1 VTNLLDAVLGPDVEV
16 YTCGPDRM
24 MAAVARIC
32 AERDV
37 PCEASLETPMACGY
51 GVCLGCP
58 VPTTDGQY
66 FYACTHGPCIDAR
79 RLDWV
84 MATTR
89 RGERS
94 PRRGSGMTSSEPRQ
108 PSSNPASLQVRV
120 GSLELKNPVLT
131 ASGCFGYGLEYDDFY
146 DVAELGGIC
155 TKGLSLHP
163 APGNPPER
171 ICETPPACSTRSAS
185 PTSAWRR
192 SVATSCRFCASAAS
206 DVVANI
212 FASSVEDFV
221 AIAKRLERETGV
233 LPIELNVSCPNV
245 TEGGI
250 EFGKDAR
257 MCAAGDAGRKSGHG
271 RCPIWVKMSPEA
283 GDIAAVAR
291 ACEDAGADAHHR
303 GQHHSRHVDRLRDQK
318 LRLHNRTGGLSGPAL
333 RPIALRI
340 VYELAG
346 AVSIPIIGIG
356 GIFTAKDALEFL
368 LAGATAIQVG
378 TANFSDPC
386 AALNV
391 REGIRDYCTEAGIS
405 VAELIGRARR

>member
-1 VTNLLDAVLGPDVEV
+1 VK
-16 YTCGPDRM
+16 
-24 MAAVARIC
+24 
-32 AERDV
+32 
-37 PCEASLETPMACGY
+37 
-51 GVCLGCP
+51 
-58 VPTTDGQY
+58 
-66 FYACTHGPCIDAR
+66 
-79 RLDWV
+79 
-84 MATTR
+84 
-89 RGERS
+89 
-94 PRRGSGMTSSEPRQ
+94 
-108 PSSNPASLQVRV
+108 V

-163 APGNPPER
+163 RAGNPPER
-171 ICETPPACSTRSAS
+171 ICETPAGMLNAIGLANVGVEAFCRDKLPILRSRGV
-185 PTSAWRR
+185 T
-192 SVATSCRFCASAAS
+192 VI
-206 DVVANI
+206 ANI
-212 FASSVEDFV
+212 FASSIEDFV
-221 AIAKRLERETGV
+221 AITKRLDTETGV
-233 LPIELNVSCPNV
+233 AAIELNVSCPNV

-257 MCAAGDAGRKSGHG
+257 MCAQVTRAVKAVTQV
-271 RCPIWVKMSPEA
+271 PIWVKMSPEA

-291 ACEDAGADAHHR
+291 ACEDAGADAITAVNTIR
-303 GQHHSRHVDRLRDQK
+303 GMAIDLRDQK

-346 AVSIPIIGIG
+346 AVSIPIVGIG

-368 LAGATAIQVG
+368 LAGATAVQVG

-391 REGIRDYCTEAGIS
+391 REGIREYCDGAGVS
-405 VAELIGRARR
+405 VTELIGRARR